1 MNIILRRQPSVRD
14 KRMQGQWRG
23 ARARSH
29 RGRSGGK
36 SNSDLQKMAA
46 FHDISQ
52 SCNGQ

>member
-1 MNIILRRQPSVRD
+1 MNIILRRQPSIRD
-14 KRMQGQWRG
+14 KRMQGQWRCVRG
-23 ARARSH
+23 GSH

-36 SNSDLQKMAA
+36 SNSDFQKMAA